1 MKHKSIAVALIT
13 VLLCM
18 VLGNSIACTTPTT
31 EYALTISST
40 EGGSVTTPGEGT
52 YTYCEEQLEIY
63 EGDGVNLVATPDA
76 GYRFVNWT
84 GDVGTIADVN
94 AAITTIT
101 MNGDYSIT
109 ANFEEIPEYDLT
121 ISSTEGGPV
130 TTPGEGTFTYDGGT
144 VLDLVAEA
152 DEGYL
157 FENWT
162 GDVGTIANVNAAI
175 TTITMNGDYS
185 ITANFVKQYD
195 LTISSTE
202 GGSVTTP
209 GEGTFTY
216 DEGTVLDLAAE
227 AGAGYRFV
235 NWIGDVGT
243 IADVNA
249 AITTITMNAAYS
261 ITAKFVWQCSCG

>member
-18 VLGNSIACTTPTT
+18 VLGNSVACTTPAT
-31 EYALTISST
+31 EYVLNISST

-52 YTYCEEQLEIY
+52 YPYCQEQGEK
-63 EGDGVNLVATPDA
+63 VNLVATPDV

-84 GDVGTIADVN
+84 GDVDTIADVDG
-94 AAITTIT
+94 AATTIT
-101 MNGDYSIT
+101 VNDNYSIT
-109 ANFEEIPEYDLT
+109 ANFAKPYHIT
-121 ISSTEGGPV
+121 ISSTEGGSV
-130 TTPGEGTFTYDGGT
+130 SKPGEGTFTYDGGT
-144 VLDLVAEA
+144 VPDLVAEA

-157 FENWT
+157 FYEWT
-162 GDVGTIANVNAAI
+162 GDVGTMADINAAI

-195 LTISSTE
+195 ITISSTE

-216 DEGTVLDLAAE
+216 GEGDGVNLVATPD
-227 AGAGYRFV
+227 AGYRFV

-249 AITTITMNAAYS
+249 ANTTITMNGDYY
-261 ITAKFVWQCSCG
+261 ITAKFVWQCDCG